1 MTKGLRWCR
10 ATVAGG
16 EKSVLS
22 LSSLVK
28 TSVDDWDW
36 DCARWPLARPFPRV
50 RAASTC
56 DKPSDA
62 RRVHH

>member
-1 MTKGLRWCR
+1 M
-10 ATVAGG
+10 
-16 EKSVLS
+16 LS

-36 DCARWPLARPFPRV
+36 DCARWPLARPFHRV

-62 RRVHH
+62 RRVRH